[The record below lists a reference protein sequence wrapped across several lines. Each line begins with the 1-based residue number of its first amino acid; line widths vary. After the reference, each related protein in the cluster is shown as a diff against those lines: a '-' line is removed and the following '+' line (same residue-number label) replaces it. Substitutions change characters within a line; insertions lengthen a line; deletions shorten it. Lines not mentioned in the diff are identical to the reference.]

1 LGGIFNAP
9 IDAFK
14 TAYNGM
20 AAMLNGVSMTIAIPG
35 FGIGLP
41 DWAGG
46 YSFDWAGYSH
56 TMTLGNWPLFDMGG
70 AGAGAAGAATTLTGA
85 TAGGST
91 SLDAVAS
98 QRTKSYT
105 DTDMS
110 GADLMYA
117 QYGATVPSR
126 KAGGPLSMRP
136 YLVGEAG
143 PELFIP
149 NIGGKILP
157 NKDLNTQ
164 RVKDML
170 RDAFGLA
177 PRDGAADKAGG
188 VSVGAMRVG
197 SLIAGNARMKKTR
210 LGVDTFA

>member
-1 LGGIFNAP
+1 
-9 IDAFK
+9 
-14 TAYNGM
+14 M

-70 AGAGAAGAATTLTGA
+70 AGAGAAGASAGTLDSISANRQTSQP
-85 TAGGST
+85 AGGSY
-91 SLDAVAS
+91 V
-98 QRTKSYT
+98 

-110 GADLMYA
+110 GADMMFA